1 MFRTCSSF
9 TKSIEISVLVCG
21 LQNAGK
27 TTLIRRLSN
36 KPSTDLVPTLGRD
49 DSTVIQRGKIDIR
62 LVDTSGNMQS
72 IVINDNLYDCHGIF
86 FVFDSSKENA
96 DYEKS
101 LEFLKQVLNSKY
113 VKMTRKPVL
122 IIANK
127 QDKEESMEPR
137 EIYRCLGLDEI
148 CQLRSQ
154 GEYDF
159 PVEVLNKTHNEMS
172 FPLFLT
178 SAKAKNQDRGLKAAL
193 KFLEKSVLENWVE
206 IDGQVSRDKVDGEE
220 AIRDQKRE
228 KKSQIL
234 ERKKLNDQIKTPGA
248 SILDSISDSRDILE
262 DHELDDRFEEDEDF
276 FAKGFKGEC
285 QTSPFPHP
293 KNNKNANVLDG
304 VVNFLDI
311 Y

>member
-9 TKSIEISVLVCG
+9 SKDIEISVLVCG

-49 DSTVIQRGKIDIR
+49 DSTVIQRGKLDIR

-86 FVFDSSKENA
+86 FVFDSSKDNE
-96 DYEKS
+96 DCDKS

-127 QDKEESMEPR
+127 QDKEDSMESR
-137 EIYRCLGLDEI
+137 EIYRRLGLDQI
-148 CQLRSQ
+148 CRLRSE

-159 PVEVLNKTHNEMS
+159 PVEILNKTHNEVS

-178 SAKAKNQDRGLKAAL
+178 SAKAKSQDRGLKAAL
-193 KFLEKSVLENWVE
+193 KFLEKSVLENWTE
-206 IDGQVSRDKVDGEE
+206 IDGQVSKDKVDGEE
-220 AIRDQKRE
+220 AIRAQKKE
-228 KKSQIL
+228 KKSHIL

-248 SILDSISDSRDILE
+248 SILDSVSESRDILE
-262 DHELDDRFEEDEDF
+262 DHELDDRFEEEEDF
-276 FAKGFKGEC
+276 FTKGFKDDC
-285 QTSPFPHP
+285 KTSPFPHP
-293 KNNKNANVLDG
+293 KNSRNAKVQPKDDLDE
-304 VVNFLDI
+304 F
-311 Y
+311 